1 MVDIEDFSESGLDV
15 LHKFYQKLSDMSED
29 DQDIHRSHSIDAA
42 GDLSKEKNSY
52 KKNDETKNPDD

>member
-52 KKNDETKNPDD
+52 KKK